1 MSVNTPAFPCPID
14 DIPSTNIDIFS
25 DASLLDPY
33 PVYDELRELGPVVW
47 LNAHGLYM
55 LTRFNEVK
63 SALANDKDFISSK
76 GVMMNEPT
84 NEATA
89 GITLCSNGES
99 HKAMRKVLI
108 EPLTPPAL
116 KELKEQIFSEAENLV
131 EALVA
136 KKRFNAATDL
146 AQHLPLTIVSKLV
159 GVPEEGRERM
169 LEWSTAGFNCIGP
182 MNKRAEDSFPL
193 VGELAEYL
201 ANECTPDK
209 LTPGGW
215 AAKIWEA
222 ADRGEISHD
231 QCPAM
236 MTDYM
241 GPSLDTTISATQS
254 AIYLFAKHPEQWE
267 KVRKNPAII
276 PNAINEIIR
285 MYSPAQNFS
294 RLTARDVEIGGVT
307 LPKDSRVIVSY
318 ASANRDPRK
327 WEKPHSFNVE
337 RRAQDQLGFG
347 FGAHQCIG
355 NNLARLEIRAL
366 LIALADKVE
375 RFELHQCERSLTNVA
390 FLYKTVEVSLH

>member
-1 MSVNTPAFPCPID
+1 
-14 DIPSTNIDIFS
+14 
-25 DASLLDPY
+25 
-33 PVYDELRELGPVVW
+33 
-47 LNAHGLYM
+47 M
-55 LTRFNEVK
+55 LTRFDEVK
-63 SALANDKDFISSK
+63 SALANDTDFISSK

-89 GITLCSNGES
+89 GITLCSNGEP
-99 HKAMRKVLI
+99 HKAMRKVLLK
-108 EPLTPPAL
+108 PLSPKAL
-116 KELKEQIFSEAENLV
+116 QELKEQIYSEAESLIDR
-131 EALVA
+131 LVA

-146 AQHLPLTIVSKLV
+146 AQHLPVTIVSKLV

-169 LEWSTAGFNCIGP
+169 LEWATAGFNCVGP
-182 MNKRAEDSFPL
+182 MNKRAEESFPL
-193 VGELAEYL
+193 VGELAQYL
-201 ANECTPDK
+201 ENDCTPDN

-241 GPSLDTTISATQS
+241 GPALDTTISATQS

-267 KVRKNPAII
+267 KVRQNPAII

-285 MYSPAQNFS
+285 IYSPIQNFS

-307 LPKDSRVIVSY
+307 IPKESRVIVSY
-318 ASANRDPRK
+318 ACANRDPRK
-327 WEKPHSFNVE
+327 WENPNHFDVE
-337 RRAQDQLGFG
+337 RRAQEQLGFG

-366 LIALADKVE
+366 LTALADKVK
-375 RFELHQCERSLTNVA
+375 RFELHHSERKLTNVA
-390 FLYKTVEVSLH
+390 FIYDTVEVSLH